1 MLVGQDLPPSP
12 SGLLA
17 YVGFARGQSGGIARV
32 RGRTGFQLRLH
43 SANHLPIQTN
53 TDRVQ
58 SYNYKVPCSHCK
70 QSCRNALVQL
80 TETNQQ
86 QSCQDGYS
94 MSKQTVEQRAG
105 SN

>member
-1 MLVGQDLPPSP
+1 MGQDLPPSP
-12 SGLLA
+12 SGFLA

-43 SANHLPIQTN
+43 SANQLPVQTN

-58 SYNYKVPCSHCK
+58 NYNYKVPCSHCK
-70 QSCRNALVQL
+70 QSCRNALAQL

-86 QSCQDGYS
+86 QSRLDECS
-94 MSKQTVEQRAG
+94 MSKQTAEWRAG
-105 SN
+105 AN